1 MALKIVILWKTYQE
15 QFLMIIC
22 LCSKVMKI
30 NLFVNT
36 WWQWTHV
43 FDLKSFNLVE
53 LSYIDKIHKSTW
65 YFSVYFMRFSKFGFL
80 YWQDYLLYWLRKEDS
95 TNWPCFS
102 FRKEKT
108 LKSPKNFIVIFSTRL
123 ISLKIWLTNH
133 ILTQTKN
140 E

>member
-80 YWQDYLLYWLRKEDS
+80 YWQDYLLYWLRMWCKKRRQYQLTLLQFQKRE
-95 TNWPCFS
+95 NIKIPQKLYCNLLNS
-102 FRKEKT
+102 F
-108 LKSPKNFIVIFSTRL
+108 NFIENL
-123 ISLKIWLTNH
+123 AN
-133 ILTQTKN
+133 
-140 E
+140 